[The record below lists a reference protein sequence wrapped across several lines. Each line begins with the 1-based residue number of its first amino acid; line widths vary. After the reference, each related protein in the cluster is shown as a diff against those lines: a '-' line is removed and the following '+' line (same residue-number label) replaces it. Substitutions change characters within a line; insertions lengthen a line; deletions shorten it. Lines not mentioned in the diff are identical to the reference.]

1 MVVVVVVL
9 KVLVVQL
16 RSVLSSTLG
25 RGEWP
30 DSRFGRLSH
39 MENVADAYSVGR
51 YLLLAGLEIL
61 AYVRKKQTLA
71 SARNQTNFS
80 VVLTRVLVTVP
91 TELLLSRLI

>member
-25 RGEWP
+25 RGEWS
-30 DSRFGRLSH
+30 DSRLGHLSH
-39 MENVADAYSVGR
+39 KENVADAYSVGR

-61 AYVRKKQTLA
+61 AYVRKKTLA
-71 SARNQTNFS
+71 SSGNQTNFS